1 MRVEDRRQFGLVLVL
16 MLPIAFWS
24 MAVKKTEVLTEPKWR
39 AGLELIK
46 HTHEKPILLA
56 SAIGG
61 LVLAF
66 LLIWG
71 MNQLSKSDFGGAA
84 FKRFI
89 RGTKTASLSGLK
101 SKTKERNK
109 EQVTIAGIPM
119 PTKVENLHL
128 LVQGAT
134 GSGKSVLMR
143 ELAYTSLKRRDRAIF
158 LDPNGDMYSKFGG
171 PKDII
176 LNPYDERT
184 KGWTFFNEIRAD
196 YDFHRYALSL
206 VPRGQTADAEEWCAY
221 GRLLLRETA
230 RKLKMIG
237 KPSVYELYHW
247 TTIAA
252 PDDLRKFL
260 EGTTA
265 ESLFAGSSEAS
276 KALTS
281 ARFVLSDKLPEHLN
295 MPVGDFSIRTW
306 LEEGEGNLY
315 ITWREDMAEALKPL
329 ISAWIDAVFVSI
341 LSMGEDENRRIWAFI
356 DELASLE
363 KLSSLEAALTKG
375 RKHGLRVVAG
385 LQSTSQLDDIY
396 GRELAQTLRSCFRS
410 LAVLGGSKTD
420 PRTGEDM
427 SKALGQHEVERDKYS
442 KSSGSRSTLSTS
454 EDIKAEQVVTA
465 SEIASLPDLT
475 GFIAFAGDF
484 PVAKFLLKP
493 LNFKKVNEP
502 FIERGVE
509 CLATRY

>member
-1 MRVEDRRQFGLVLVL
+1 MRVEDRRQLGLLLVV
-16 MLPIAFWS
+16 MLPLAFWT
-24 MAVKKTEVLTEPKWR
+24 MAVKKTEVLTVPKWK
-39 AGLELIK
+39 AGLELLK

-61 LVLAF
+61 LALAI

-71 MNQLSKSDFGGAA
+71 MNELGKSNFGGAP
-84 FKRFI
+84 FKKFI
-89 RGTKTASLSGLK
+89 RGTKTASISGLK
-101 SKTKERNK
+101 RLTKEANK
-109 EQVTIAGIPM
+109 LQVTIAGICM

-143 ELAYTSLKRRDRAIF
+143 ELAYTSLKRSDRAIF

-171 PKDII
+171 PKDVI
-176 LNPYDERT
+176 LNPYDART

-206 VPRGQTADAEEWCAY
+206 VPRGQTADAEEWCSY

-230 RKLKMIG
+230 RKLKMLG
-237 KPSVYELYHW
+237 KPSVYELFHW
-247 TTIAA
+247 TTIAE

-260 EGTTA
+260 AGTTA

-295 MPVGDFSIRTW
+295 MPIGDFSIRSW

-341 LSMGEDENRRIWAFI
+341 LSMEEDEGRRIWAFI

-396 GRELAQTLRSCFRS
+396 GKELAQTLRSCFRS

-420 PRTGEDM
+420 PRTCKDM
-427 SKALGQHEVERDKYS
+427 SEALGEHEVERDKYS
-442 KSSGSRSTLSTS
+442 KSTGTKTTLSTS
-454 EDIKAEQVVTA
+454 EDIKPELVVKA
-465 SEIASLPDLT
+465 SEISSLPDLT
-475 GFIAFAGDF
+475 GYIAFAGDF
-484 PVAKFLLKP
+484 PVAKFKLKP
-493 LNFKKVNEP
+493 LNFKKVNKP
-502 FIERGVE
+502 FVER
-509 CLATRY
+509 AA

>member
-1 MRVEDRRQFGLVLVL
+1 MRVEDRRQFGLILVL
-16 MLPIAFWS
+16 LMPTVFWS
-24 MAVKKTEVLTEPKWR
+24 MAVKRTEVLTPPKWK
-39 AGLELIK
+39 AGWELIK

-56 SAIGG
+56 SALGG
-61 LVLAF
+61 LFLAF
-66 LLIWG
+66 FLIWC
-71 MNQLSKSDFGGAA
+71 MSQLGKSDFGGAP
-84 FKRFI
+84 FKKFI
-89 RGTKTASLSGLK
+89 RGTKTASPSGLTK
-101 SKTKERNK
+101 KTKEKDK

-119 PTKVENLHL
+119 PIKVENLHL

-143 ELAYTSLKRRDRAIF
+143 EMAYTSLKRRDRAIF
-158 LDPNGDMYSKFGG
+158 LDPNGDMFSKFGG

-184 KGWTFFNEIRAD
+184 QGWTFFNEIRTD
-196 YDFHRYALSL
+196 YDFHRYALSI
-206 VPRGQTADAEEWCAY
+206 VPRGKTADAEEWAAF

-230 RKLKMIG
+230 RKLKLIG
-237 KPSVYELYHW
+237 KPSVYELFHW
-247 TTIAA
+247 TTIAD
-252 PDDLRKFL
+252 PEDLRKFL
-260 EGTTA
+260 TGTMA

-281 ARFVLSDKLPEHLN
+281 ARFVLSDKLPEHLS
-295 MPVGDFSIRTW
+295 MPPGDFSIRTW
-306 LEEGEGNLY
+306 LEEGEGNLF

-329 ISAWIDAVFVSI
+329 ISAWIDAAFVSI
-341 LSMGEDENRRIWAFI
+341 LSMPEDENRNIWAYI

-363 KLSSLEAALTKG
+363 KLASLEAALTKG

-396 GRELAQTLRSCFRS
+396 GRDLAQTLRSCFRS

-420 PRTGEDM
+420 PKTGEDM

-442 KSSGSRSTLSTS
+442 KSTGTKTSLNTS
-454 EDIKAEQVVTA
+454 EDIKTENVVTA

-475 GFIAFAGDF
+475 GYIAFAGDF
-484 PVAKFLLKP
+484 PIAKFKLVP
-493 LNFKKVNEP
+493 MQFKRVNEP
-502 FIERGVE
+502 FIVR
-509 CLATRY
+509 AA

>member
-1 MRVEDRRQFGLVLVL
+1 MRDDDRRQFGLVLVL
-16 MLPIAFWS
+16 LLPVTFWS
-24 MAVKKTEVLTEPKWR
+24 MAVKKTEVLSVPKWR
-39 AGLELIK
+39 SGWELIK

-56 SAIGG
+56 SVIGG
-61 LVLAF
+61 LALAI
-66 LLIWG
+66 LLIWLMG
-71 MNQLSKSDFGGAA
+71 QLGKNDFGGAP
-84 FKRFI
+84 FRKFL
-89 RGTKTASLSGLK
+89 RGTKTASIGALK
-101 SKTKERNK
+101 KLTREKKK
-109 EQVTIAGIPM
+109 EQVTIADIPM

-171 PKDII
+171 PKDVV
-176 LNPYDERT
+176 LNPYDSRT

-230 RKLKMIG
+230 RKLKMLG
-237 KPSVYELYHW
+237 KPSVYELFHW
-247 TTIAA
+247 TTIAD
-252 PDDLRKFL
+252 PENLRDFL
-260 EGTTA
+260 KGTTA

-341 LSMGEDENRRIWAFI
+341 LSMDEDENRRIWAFI

-396 GRELAQTLRSCFRS
+396 GRDLAQTLRSCFRS

-420 PRTGEDM
+420 PRTSKDM
-427 SKALGQHEVERDKYS
+427 SDALGQHEVERDKYS
-442 KSSGSRSTLSTS
+442 KSSGTRTSTNKS
-454 EDIKAEQVVTA
+454 EDVKQESVVTA

-475 GFIAFAGDF
+475 GYIAFAGDF
-484 PVAKFLLKP
+484 PVAKFKLEP
-493 LNFKKVNEP
+493 LNFKKINEP
-502 FIERGVE
+502 FIER
-509 CLATRY
+509 AA

>member
-1 MRVEDRRQFGLVLVL
+1 MRTEDRRQFGLALVV

-24 MAVKKTEVLTEPKWR
+24 MAVKKTEVLTVPKWK
-39 AGLELIK
+39 AGWELIK
-46 HTHEKPILLA
+46 HTHEKPILLG

-61 LVLAF
+61 LALAI
-66 LLIWG
+66 LLIWL
-71 MNQLSKSDFGGAA
+71 MHQLGKSDFGGAP
-84 FKRFI
+84 FKKFI
-89 RGTKTASLSGLK
+89 RGTKTATVSGLK
-101 SKTKERNK
+101 KLTREKKK

-119 PTKVENLHL
+119 PTNVENLHL

-134 GSGKSVLMR
+134 GSGKSVMMR
-143 ELAYTSLKRRDRAIF
+143 ELAYTSLKRGDRAIF
-158 LDPNGDMYSKFGG
+158 LDPNGDMYSKFGR
-171 PKDII
+171 PKDVV

-230 RKLKMIG
+230 RKLKLIG

-247 TTIAA
+247 TTIA
-252 PDDLRKFL
+252 PPEELRAFL
-260 EGTTA
+260 VGTTA

-295 MPVGDFSIRTW
+295 MPAGDFSIRTW
-306 LEEGEGNLY
+306 LEEGEGDLY

-363 KLSSLEAALTKG
+363 KLASLEAALTKG

-442 KSSGSRSTLSTS
+442 KSSGSRTSLST
-454 EDIKAEQVVTA
+454 AEELKTESVVTA
-465 SEIASLPDLT
+465 SEISSLPDLT
-475 GFIAFAGDF
+475 GYIAFAGDF
-484 PVAKFLLKP
+484 PVAKFKLEP
-493 LNFKKVNEP
+493 INFKKVNEP
-502 FIERGVE
+502 FILR
-509 CLATRY
+509 AA

>member
-1 MRVEDRRQFGLVLVL
+1 MRDEDRRQFGLVLVL
-16 MLPIAFWS
+16 LLPVAFWS
-24 MAVKKTEVLTEPKWR
+24 MAVKKTEVLTTPKWKS
-39 AGLELIK
+39 GWELVK

-61 LVLAF
+61 LALAI
-66 LLIWG
+66 LLIWLMG
-71 MNQLSKSDFGGAA
+71 QLGKSEFGGAP
-84 FKRFI
+84 FRKFL
-89 RGTKTASLSGLK
+89 RGTKTASVSALK
-101 SKTKERNK
+101 KLTREKK
-109 EQVTIAGIPM
+109 KAQVTIAGIPM

-143 ELAYTSLKRRDRAIF
+143 ELAYTALKRRDRAIF
-158 LDPNGDMYSKFGG
+158 LDPNGDMFSKFGG
-171 PKDII
+171 PKDIV
-176 LNPYDERT
+176 LNPYDDRT
-184 KGWTFFNEIRAD
+184 QGWTFFNEIRAD

-206 VPRGQTADAEEWCAY
+206 VPRGQTADAEEWCSY

-230 RKLKMIG
+230 RKLKMLG
-237 KPSVYELYHW
+237 KPSVYELFHW
-247 TTIAA
+247 TTIAE
-252 PDDLRKFL
+252 PEDLRKFL

-295 MPVGDFSIRTW
+295 MPMGDFSIRTW
-306 LEEGEGNLY
+306 LEQGEGNLY

-363 KLSSLEAALTKG
+363 KLASLEAALTKG

-385 LQSTSQLDDIY
+385 LQSTAQLDDIY
-396 GRELAQTLRSCFRS
+396 GRDLAQTLRSCFRS

-420 PRTGEDM
+420 PRTGKDM
-427 SKALGQHEVERDKYS
+427 SDALGQHEVERDKYS
-442 KSSGSRSTLSTS
+442 KSSGSRTSTNKS
-454 EDIKAEQVVTA
+454 EDVKQEAVVTA

-475 GFIAFAGDF
+475 GYIAYAGDF
-484 PVAKFLLKP
+484 PVAKFKLEP

-502 FIERGVE
+502 FIER
-509 CLATRY
+509 AA

>member
-1 MRVEDRRQFGLVLVL
+1 MRDEDRRQFGLVLVL
-16 MLPIAFWS
+16 LLPVAFWS
-24 MAVKKTEVLTEPKWR
+24 MAVKKTEVLTVPKWKS
-39 AGLELIK
+39 GWELVK
-46 HTHEKPILLA
+46 HTHEKPVLLA

-61 LVLAF
+61 LALAI
-66 LLIWG
+66 LLIWLMG
-71 MNQLSKSDFGGAA
+71 QLGKTDFGGAP
-84 FKRFI
+84 FRKFL
-89 RGTKTASLSGLK
+89 RGTKTASISALK
-101 SKTKERNK
+101 KLTREKKK
-109 EQVTIAGIPM
+109 EQVTIADIPM

-171 PKDII
+171 PKDVV
-176 LNPYDERT
+176 LNPYDSRT

-230 RKLKMIG
+230 RKLKMLG
-237 KPSVYELYHW
+237 KPSVYELFHW
-247 TTIAA
+247 TTIAD
-252 PDDLRKFL
+252 PENLRDFL
-260 EGTTA
+260 KGTTA

-341 LSMGEDENRRIWAFI
+341 LSMDEDENRRIWAFI

-396 GRELAQTLRSCFRS
+396 GRDLAQTLRSCFRS

-420 PRTGEDM
+420 PRTSKDM
-427 SKALGQHEVERDKYS
+427 SDALGQHEVERDKYS
-442 KSSGSRSTLSTS
+442 KSSGTRTSTNKS
-454 EDIKAEQVVTA
+454 EDVKQESVVTA

-475 GFIAFAGDF
+475 GYIAFAGDF
-484 PVAKFLLKP
+484 PVAKFKLEP
-493 LNFKKVNEP
+493 LNFKKINEP
-502 FIERGVE
+502 FIER
-509 CLATRY
+509 AA

>member
-1 MRVEDRRQFGLVLVL
+1 MRDEDRRQFGLVLVL
-16 MLPIAFWS
+16 LLPVAFWS
-24 MAVKKTEVLTEPKWR
+24 MAVKKTEVLTVPKWKS
-39 AGLELIK
+39 GWELVK
-46 HTHEKPILLA
+46 HTHEKPVLLA

-61 LVLAF
+61 LALAI
-66 LLIWG
+66 LLIWLMG
-71 MNQLSKSDFGGAA
+71 QLGKTDFGGAP
-84 FKRFI
+84 FRKFL
-89 RGTKTASLSGLK
+89 RGTKTASISALK
-101 SKTKERNK
+101 KLTREKKK
-109 EQVTIAGIPM
+109 EQVTIADIPM

-171 PKDII
+171 PKDVV
-176 LNPYDERT
+176 LNPYDSRT

-230 RKLKMIG
+230 RKLKMLG
-237 KPSVYELYHW
+237 KPSVYELFHW
-247 TTIAA
+247 TTIAD
-252 PDDLRKFL
+252 PENLRDFL
-260 EGTTA
+260 KGTTA

-341 LSMGEDENRRIWAFI
+341 LSMDEDENRRIWAFI

-396 GRELAQTLRSCFRS
+396 GRDLAQTLRSCFRS

-420 PRTGEDM
+420 PRTSKDM
-427 SKALGQHEVERDKYS
+427 SDALGQHEVERDKYS
-442 KSSGSRSTLSTS
+442 KSSGTRTSTN
-454 EDIKAEQVVTA
+454 KAEDVKQESVVTA

-475 GFIAFAGDF
+475 GYIAFAGDF
-484 PVAKFLLKP
+484 PVAKFKLEP
-493 LNFKKVNEP
+493 LNFKKINEP
-502 FIERGVE
+502 FIER
-509 CLATRY
+509 AA

>member
-1 MRVEDRRQFGLVLVL
+1 MRDEDRRQFGLVLVL
-16 MLPIAFWS
+16 LLPVAFWS
-24 MAVKKTEVLTEPKWR
+24 MAVKKTEVLTLPKWKS
-39 AGLELIK
+39 GWELVK
-46 HTHEKPILLA
+46 HTHEKPVLLA

-61 LVLAF
+61 LALAI
-66 LLIWG
+66 LLIWLMG
-71 MNQLSKSDFGGAA
+71 QLGKTDFGGAP
-84 FKRFI
+84 FRKFL
-89 RGTKTASLSGLK
+89 RGTKTASISALK
-101 SKTKERNK
+101 KLTREKKK
-109 EQVTIAGIPM
+109 EQVTIADIPM

-171 PKDII
+171 PKDVV
-176 LNPYDERT
+176 LNPYDSRT

-230 RKLKMIG
+230 RKLKMLG
-237 KPSVYELYHW
+237 KPSVYELFHW
-247 TTIAA
+247 TTIAD
-252 PDDLRKFL
+252 PESLREFL
-260 EGTTA
+260 KGTTA

-341 LSMGEDENRRIWAFI
+341 LSMDEDENRRIWAFI

-396 GRELAQTLRSCFRS
+396 GRDLAQTLRSCFRS

-420 PRTGEDM
+420 PRTSKDM
-427 SKALGQHEVERDKYS
+427 SDALGQHEVERDKYS
-442 KSSGSRSTLSTS
+442 KSSGTRTSTN
-454 EDIKAEQVVTA
+454 KAEDVKQESVVTA

-475 GFIAFAGDF
+475 GYIAFAGDF
-484 PVAKFLLKP
+484 PVAKFKLEP
-493 LNFKKVNEP
+493 LNFKRINEP
-502 FIERGVE
+502 FIER
-509 CLATRY
+509 AA